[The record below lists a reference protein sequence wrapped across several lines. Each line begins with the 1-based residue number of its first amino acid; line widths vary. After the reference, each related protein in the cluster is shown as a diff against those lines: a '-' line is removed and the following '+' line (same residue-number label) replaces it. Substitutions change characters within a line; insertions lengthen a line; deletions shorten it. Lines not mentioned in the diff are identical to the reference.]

1 MIFFVSK
8 YGLIYLFFKCIIFVK
23 WQQYFVN
30 IRDWIKIHANFFATT
45 LDIVEVIYRFFTL
58 ATVMHFDFVSAQI
71 LVDDWGLKLDL
82 LDKHRK
88 ILAKFCQTQA

>member
-1 MIFFVSK
+1 MLKTIF
-8 YGLIYLFFKCIIFVK
+8 IFRI
-23 WQQYFVN
+23 WIPN
-30 IRDWIKIHANFFATT
+30 ID
-45 LDIVEVIYRFFTL
+45 FTL
-58 ATVMHFDFVSAQI
+58 AMVMHFDFVSAAQI